1 MNQDIA
7 KFNAAKEAVKLIKD
21 GMVVGLGTGSTAKIA
36 VDLIG
41 NRLSETFQIV
51 GMPTSVK
58 TKIQAEGLGIKLI
71 EIDDAKE
78 IDMAIDGADEVAPDL
93 SLIKGLGGALL
104 REKKVEKK
112 AKLLII
118 IVDESKIVEK
128 LGVGFLPVEVSIEDH
143 ENTRNEITTL
153 GCSADIRIEANSQ
166 PFITDNNN
174 YIYHCKFK
182 DGIEDPKSLDHN
194 LMKIEGVVDT
204 GLFID
209 MTSKVIIGTSKGT
222 KIIE

>member
-1 MNQDIA
+1 MNQFTA
-7 KFNAAKEAVKLIKD
+7 KMNAAKEAVKLVKN
-21 GMVVGLGTGSTAKIA
+21 GMLVGLGTGSTAKIA

-41 NRLSETFQIV
+41 QKLSDNFQIV

-58 TKIQAEGLGIKLI
+58 TKEQAENLGIKLI
-71 EIDDAKE
+71 EIDESDT
-78 IDMAIDGADEVAPDL
+78 IDIAIDGADEVAPDL

-112 AKLLII
+112 AKKLII

-128 LGVGFLPVEVSIEDH
+128 LGVGFLPVEVYK
-143 ENTRNEITTL
+143 ENHNQTKEEITNL
-153 GCSADIRIEANSQ
+153 GCTAELRVEDNNL
-166 PFITDNNN
+166 PFLTDNQN
-174 YIYHCKFK
+174 YVYHCKFEN
-182 DGIEDPKSLDHN
+182 GIDNPRKLDHD
-194 LMKIEGVVDT
+194 LFEIDGVVDT

-209 MTSKVIIGTSKGT
+209 MASKIIIGTSNGT